1 MNYDINIIELGVNL
15 MALKYDGTIYI
26 ISGTCG
32 VGKSSTAYKL
42 AEKYGLSAHINAD
55 NLYHMVVGGQVAP
68 WKDDGTYIKLL
79 WTNINSIVENFIING
94 FVPVIDYVVF
104 PEDLCFIKKVKDK
117 YMLKVKYIV
126 LMADETTISLRDDS
140 RTLENK
146 MGDRSVELLREF
158 NEKGINEK
166 YIINTTSKSIE
177 ETVLEIIK
185 DDRFII

>member
-1 MNYDINIIELGVNL
+1 ME
-15 MALKYDGTIYI
+15 LKYDETIYI

-32 VGKSSTAYKL
+32 VGKSSVAHKL
-42 AEKYGLSAHINAD
+42 AQKYVLSAHINAD
-55 NLYHMVVGGQVAP
+55 NIYHMVVGGQVAP

-79 WTNINSIVENFIING
+79 WTNINSIVENFIINR

-126 LMADETTISLRDDS
+126 LMADETTIRLRDDS

-146 MGDRSVELLREF
+146 MGDRSVELLGEF
-158 NEKGINEK
+158 IEKGINEK
-166 YIINTTSKSIE
+166 FIINTTSKSIE

-185 DDRFII
+185 EDRFII